1 MPKPRNASR
10 HQRLQK
16 ITDEQ
21 VLIQLERYERGE
33 ATIKELAA
41 EYGMRG
47 QPLTDRFDRI
57 RMERKANAY

>member
-1 MPKPRNASR
+1 MPKPRTPSR
-10 HQRLQK
+10 HENRQK
-16 ITDEQ
+16 ITDAQ
-21 VLIQLERYERGE
+21 VRIQLERYERGE